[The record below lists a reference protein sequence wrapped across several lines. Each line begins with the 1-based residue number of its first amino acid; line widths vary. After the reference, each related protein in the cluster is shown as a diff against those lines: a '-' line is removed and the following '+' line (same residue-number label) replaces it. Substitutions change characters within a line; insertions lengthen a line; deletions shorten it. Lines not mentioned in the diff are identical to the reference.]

1 MTMKKRLILGD
12 IHGHI
17 DFVKQIYE
25 YETPTDVIILGDY
38 CDSFKLKSEDIAYCF
53 NELLFLKS
61 NHKHGEFHLL
71 IGNHDLHYMLTSEKY
86 SGKNYLTESMMH
98 ETLMNAW
105 DDKILEPYIVDE
117 KNKTIYSH
125 AGITKTWLNDWR
137 HKLGDDV
144 NLDSLRFT
152 FGNTFNC
159 YGDCPENGFVWVRP
173 NSLYSDML
181 DGYKQVVGHT
191 VTEKPVIIGT
201 ENNKPVIIDFNDND
215 KVNSDGVI
223 FLLDTLPFWY
233 MIETLDDNGNLIRR
247 EFKKF
252 KEFDK
257 DYRQ

>member
-1 MTMKKRLILGD
+1 MKKRLILGD

-25 YETPTDVIILGDY
+25 YEIPTDVIILGDY
-38 CDSFKLKSEDIAYCF
+38 CDSFKLKPEDITYCF

-105 DDKILEPYIVDE
+105 YDKILEPYIVDE

-125 AGITKTWLNDWR
+125 AGITKTWSKFWD
-137 HKLGDDV
+137 HKLGDEV

-152 FGNTFNC
+152 FGNTLNC
-159 YGDCPENGFVWVRP
+159 YGECPENGFVWVRP

-215 KVNSDGVI
+215 KVNLDGII

-233 MIETLDDNGNLIRR
+233 MVEILDDNGNLIRR

>member
-1 MTMKKRLILGD
+1 MKKRLILGD

-25 YETPTDVIILGDY
+25 YETPNDVIILGDY
-38 CDSFKLKSEDIAYCF
+38 CDSYTLKPKDIADCF
-53 NELLFLKS
+53 NELLLLKS
-61 NHKHGEFHLL
+61 KHKCGEFNLL
-71 IGNHDLHYMLTSEKY
+71 IGNHDLHYMLTSEEY

-105 DDKILEPYIVDE
+105 NVKILEPYIVDE

-125 AGITKTWLNDWR
+125 AGITKTWLNIWG
-137 HKLGDDV
+137 HKLGDEV
-144 NLDSLRFT
+144 NLNSLIFT
-152 FGNTFNC
+152 FGNTLNC
-159 YGDCPENGFVWVRP
+159 YGDCPKNGFVWVRP
-173 NSLYSDML
+173 NSLYNDML

-215 KVNSDGVI
+215 KVNSDGII

>member
-1 MTMKKRLILGD
+1 MKKRLILGD

-25 YETPTDVIILGDY
+25 HETPTDVIILGDY
-38 CDSFKLKSEDIAYCF
+38 CDSFTLGPKDIEYCF
-53 NELLFLKS
+53 SELLQLKS
-61 NHKHGEFHLL
+61 NHKCGKFHLL
-71 IGNHDLHYMLTSEKY
+71 IGNHDLHYMLTSERY

-98 ETLMNAW
+98 DALMEAW
-105 DDKILEPYIVDE
+105 DNKILEPYIVDE

-125 AGITKTWLNDWR
+125 AGITKTWCADWE
-137 HKLGDDV
+137 HKLGDEV

-152 FGNTFNC
+152 FGLSYNC

-191 VTEKPVIIGT
+191 VIQKPLIIGT
-201 ENNKPVIIDFNDND
+201 EENKPVIIDFNDTD
-215 KVNSDGVI
+215 KVNAEGLI
-223 FLLDTLPFWY
+223 FIIDTLPFWY
-233 MIETLDDNGNLIRR
+233 MVETLDNNGNLIRR

>member
-1 MTMKKRLILGD
+1 MKKRLILGD

-25 YETPTDVIILGDY
+25 YEIPTDVIILGDY
-38 CDSFKLKSEDIAYCF
+38 CDSFKLKPEDIAYCF
-53 NELLFLKS
+53 SELLFLKS

-71 IGNHDLHYMLTSEKY
+71 IGNHDLHYMLTSEEY

-125 AGITKTWLNDWR
+125 AGITKTWLNDWK
-137 HKLGDDV
+137 HKLGDEV

-173 NSLYSDML
+173 SSLYSDML

-191 VTEKPVIIGT
+191 VTEKPVVIGT
-201 ENNKPVIIDFNDND
+201 ESNKPVIIDFNDND
-215 KVNSDGVI
+215 KVNSDGII

-233 MIETLDDNGNLIRR
+233 MIETLDNNGNLIRR

>member
-1 MTMKKRLILGD
+1 MKKRLILGD

-38 CDSFKLKSEDIAYCF
+38 CDSSKLKPEDIVYCF

-105 DDKILEPYIVDE
+105 DAKILEPYIVDE

-125 AGITKTWLNDWR
+125 AGITKTWLNDWE

-159 YGDCPENGFVWVRP
+159 YGDCPKNGFVWVRP
-173 NSLYSDML
+173 NSLYNDML

-201 ENNKPVIIDFNDND
+201 ENNKPVFIDFNDND
-215 KVNSDGVI
+215 KVNSDGII

-233 MIETLDDNGNLIRR
+233 MIETLDNNGNLIRR

>member
-1 MTMKKRLILGD
+1 MKKRLILGD

-17 DFVKQIYE
+17 DFVKDIYE

-38 CDSFKLKSEDIAYCF
+38 CDSFKLKPKDIECCF
-53 NELLFLKS
+53 KELLKLKA
-61 NHKHGEFHLL
+61 NHKRGEFHLL

-98 ETLMNAW
+98 DILMKAW
-105 DDKILEPYIVDE
+105 DDNILEPYIVDE

-125 AGITKTWLNDWR
+125 AGITKTWCNIWN
-137 HKLGDDV
+137 HKLGDKV

-152 FGNTFNC
+152 FGDTFNC

-173 NSLYSDML
+173 SSLYNDML
-181 DGYKQVVGHT
+181 DGYKQVVAHT
-191 VTEKPVIIGT
+191 VTQKPIIIGK
-201 ENNKPVIIDFNDND
+201 ENNRESFIDFNDND
-215 KVNSDGVI
+215 RVNSEGLI
-223 FLLDTLPFWY
+223 FILDTLPFWY
-233 MIETLDDNGNLIRR
+233 MIETLNDNGKLIRR

>member
-1 MTMKKRLILGD
+1 MKKRLILGD

-25 YETPTDVIILGDY
+25 FEIPTDVIILGDY
-38 CDSFKLKSEDIAYCF
+38 CDSFNLTPKDIAYCF
-53 NELLFLKS
+53 NELLILKS

-71 IGNHDLHYMLTSEKY
+71 IGNHDLHYMLNSERY

-98 ETLMNAW
+98 KTLIQAW
-105 DDKILEPYIVDE
+105 DDNVLEPYIVDK

-125 AGITKTWLNDWR
+125 AGITKTWSKIWE
-137 HKLGDDV
+137 HKLGDKV

-152 FGNTFNC
+152 FGNTCNY

-173 NSLYSDML
+173 SSLYNDML

-191 VTEKPVIIGT
+191 VTPNPIIIGA
-201 ENNKPVIIDFNDND
+201 EDDGEVFIDFNDND
-215 KVNSDGVI
+215 KVNSNGII
-223 FLLDTLPFWY
+223 FILDTLPFWY
-233 MIETLDDNGNLIRR
+233 MIETLDDNGKLIRR

>member
-1 MTMKKRLILGD
+1 MKKRLILGD

-25 YETPTDVIILGDY
+25 YETPNDVIILGDY
-38 CDSFKLKSEDIAYCF
+38 CDSFKLKPEDIAYCF

-71 IGNHDLHYMLTSEKY
+71 IGNHDLHYMLTSEEY
-86 SGKNYLTESMMH
+86 SGKNYLTENMMY
-98 ETLMNAW
+98 ETLMQAW
-105 DDKILEPYIVDE
+105 DDKILEPYIVDK

-125 AGITKTWLNDWR
+125 AGITKTWSKIWK
-137 HKLGDDV
+137 HKLGDEV

-152 FGNTFNC
+152 FGNTLNC

-201 ENNKPVIIDFNDND
+201 ESNKPVIIDFNDND
-215 KVNSDGVI
+215 KVNSDGII
-223 FLLDTLPFWY
+223 FILDTLRFWY
-233 MIETLDDNGNLIRR
+233 MIETLDDNGKLVRR

>member
-1 MTMKKRLILGD
+1 MKKRLILGD

-25 YETPTDVIILGDY
+25 YETPKDVIILGDY
-38 CDSFKLKSEDIAYCF
+38 CDSFKLKPEDIVYCF

-71 IGNHDLHYMLTSEKY
+71 IGNHDLHYMLTSEEY

-117 KNKTIYSH
+117 KNKIIYSH
-125 AGITKTWLNDWR
+125 AGITKTWLNDWE

-152 FGNTFNC
+152 FGKTFNC

-201 ENNKPVIIDFNDND
+201 ENNKSVIIDFNDND
-215 KVNSDGVI
+215 KVNSDGII

-233 MIETLDDNGNLIRR
+233 MVETLDNNGNLIRR

>member
-1 MTMKKRLILGD
+1 MKKRLILGD

-17 DFVKQIYE
+17 DFVKDIYE

-38 CDSFKLKSEDIAYCF
+38 CDSFKLKAENIAYCF
-53 NELLFLKS
+53 NELLQLKS

-86 SGKNYLTESMMH
+86 SGKNYITQSLMH
-98 ETLMNAW
+98 ETLMQAW
-105 DDKILEPYIVDE
+105 DNGIIEPYIVDE

-125 AGITKTWLNDWR
+125 AGITKTWLKIWN
-137 HKLGDDV
+137 HNIGDKV

-152 FGNTFNC
+152 FGNTFNY

-173 NSLYSDML
+173 NSLYKDML
-181 DGYKQVVGHT
+181 DGYKQVIGHT
-191 VTEKPVIIGT
+191 ITETPTIIGA
-201 ENNKPVIIDFNDND
+201 ENGNSVLIDFNDNA
-215 KVNSDGVI
+215 KVNSEGII
-223 FLLDTLPFWY
+223 FIIDTLPFWY
-233 MIETLDDNGNLIRR
+233 MVETLSDDGNLIRR

-257 DYRQ
+257 YYRQ

>member
-1 MTMKKRLILGD
+1 MKKRLILGD

-38 CDSFKLKSEDIAYCF
+38 CDSFKLKPEDIAYCF

-71 IGNHDLHYMLTSEKY
+71 IGNHDLHYMLTSEEY
-86 SGKNYLTESMMH
+86 SGKNYLTESMMY

-105 DDKILEPYIVDE
+105 DDKIIEPYIVDE

-125 AGITKTWLNDWR
+125 AGITKTWLNDWG

-144 NLDSLRFT
+144 HLDSLRFT
-152 FGNTFNC
+152 FGNTLNC

-191 VTEKPVIIGT
+191 VTEKAVIIGT
-201 ENNKPVIIDFNDND
+201 GNNKTVFIDFNDNE
-215 KVNSDGVI
+215 KINSNGII

-233 MIETLDDNGNLIRR
+233 MIETLDNNGNIVRR
-247 EFKKF
+247 EFKRF
-252 KEFDK
+252 REFDK
-257 DYRQ
+257 HYRQ